1 MCAVKKKENKFA
13 SARERGLNMRAA
25 ELAIMI
31 ILASFTEVKLD
42 YLELTNRQVAGSSLE
57 KVERDLF
64 VVATALA

>member
-1 MCAVKKKENKFA
+1 
-13 SARERGLNMRAA
+13 MRAA